1 MLRRSDWFTGTFW
14 KTLISMVGG
23 GYRPKTFYKDTITS
37 PQATIIDLKIMFGC
51 INTDRESHLS
61 WTSGYLICRTLI
73 FQWNFNGLLPFGI

>member
-51 INTDRESHLS
+51 INTDR
-61 WTSGYLICRTLI
+61 
-73 FQWNFNGLLPFGI
+73 